1 MTSIGCLSDSP
12 CLCLS
17 SSGHIDQIRSHPSSR
32 IHWNSSPST
41 CNFGRARS
49 VLAVASFTGR
59 GVALS
64 GNVWKN
70 VTGGKTY
77 AVRLAGAGITRASRA
92 DSTLNAEAT
101 DRKSSEQPATGSSAE
116 THLDLLE
123 RFISESSKDG
133 GGRTIAEQLEEQVD
147 LDQAEIVTVPLA
159 QSMTLEQAPLT
170 ISQKRNIRRQ
180 KYLDEVAKRNDAPFF
195 TTVALFVIL
204 PPAVILGVAVATG
217 YINILP

>member
-1 MTSIGCLSDSP
+1 MTSIRCLSESP
-12 CLCLS
+12 CFCVC
-17 SSGHIDQIRSHPSSR
+17 SSGHINQIRSQTSG
-32 IHWNSSPST
+32 IHWNSPSPENS
-41 CNFGRARS
+41 CHARS
-49 VLAVASFTGR
+49 VNAVACFTGR
-59 GVALS
+59 GVTFS
-64 GNVWKN
+64 GNGWKIIN
-70 VTGGKTY
+70 GGKTY
-77 AVRLAGAGITRASRA
+77 APRSAGTGIARASRA

-101 DRKSSEQPATGSSAE
+101 DRKSSEQSTTESSAE
-116 THLDLLE
+116 THLDFLE

-159 QSMTLEQAPLT
+159 QSTSLEASPLT

-217 YINILP
+217 YVKLLP